1 MSRRKHSRRKYA
13 RAEVDWPVT
22 IAGDQNTIQGRI
34 KNISR
39 NGALLYI
46 PEELD
51 LHEQIRLAVEI
62 PECDDVISAK
72 GEVVRIFSVIT
83 GRQVA
88 SFGIGVKFTEISDE
102 DLRYFTGNLSP
113 EWQEDYDD
121 SSVVSRSRR
130 SYVKQILYGLSV
142 IFLVFVT
149 SYVLRLSNSSQIGGN
164 QIVELENRMNLLE
177 EQLAALK
184 TSNSYGIN
192 LDDQVSKIQN
202 QLVDMQGKFETFATI
217 EKLQDEVRIFDSK
230 LKEINR
236 SVELSGENGNIIHFD
251 KIKQA
256 TPLYYYVKEGD
267 SLSSL
272 SISYGMSVDRIRK
285 LNSIAQNELIQ
296 PGQKILIGWK

>member
-1 MSRRKHSRRKYA
+1 MSRRKHSRRIYA

-22 IAGDQNTIQGRI
+22 IAGDQYTIQGMI
-34 KNISR
+34 KDISR
-39 NGALLYI
+39 GGALLYMS
-46 PEELD
+46 EELD

-72 GEVVRIFSVIT
+72 GEVIRTFSVKT
-83 GRQVA
+83 GSQVY

-113 EWQEDYDD
+113 EWQEDYED
-121 SSVVSRSRR
+121 SSVFSKSRR
-130 SYVKQILYGLSV
+130 SYVKQILYGLSI

-149 SYVLRLSNSSQIGGN
+149 SYVLRLGNSDQIEGN

-177 EQLAALK
+177 EQLAAFK

-192 LDDQVSKIQN
+192 VDDQVSKIQN
-202 QLVDMQGKFETFATI
+202 QLVDMQGKFETFATV
-217 EKLQDEVRIFDSK
+217 EKLQDEVKIFDSK
-230 LKEINR
+230 LKEINH
-236 SVELSGENGNIIHFD
+236 SVELSGKNGKVIHFD

-256 TPLYYYVKEGD
+256 TPLYYNVKKGD
-267 SLSSL
+267 SLDSL
-272 SISYGMSVDRIRK
+272 SIKYGMSVDRIRK

-296 PGQKILIGWK
+296 PGQKIIIGWK

>member
-1 MSRRKHSRRKYA
+1 MSRRKDSRRKYA

-236 SVELSGENGNIIHFD
+236 SVELSGENGKIIHFD

-296 PGQKILIGWK
+296 PGQKIIIGWK

>member
-1 MSRRKHSRRKYA
+1 MSRRKNSRREHA

-22 IAGDQNTIQGRI
+22 IAGDQYTIQGRI

-39 NGALLYI
+39 NGALLYM

-51 LHEQIRLAVEI
+51 LHEHIRLAVEI

-72 GEVVRIFSVIT
+72 GEVVRTFSVIT
-83 GRQVA
+83 SSQVS
-88 SFGIGVKFTEISDE
+88 SFGMGVKFTDISDE

-113 EWQEDYDD
+113 EWQEDYED
-121 SSVVSRSRR
+121 SSVISRLKR
-130 SYVKQILYGLSV
+130 SYVKQILYGLAI

-149 SYVLRLSNSSQIGGN
+149 SYVLRLSNSDQIEGK
-164 QIVELENRMNLLE
+164 QILELENRMHLLE
-177 EQLAALK
+177 EQLAAFK

-192 LDDQVSKIQN
+192 VDDKVSKIQN
-202 QLVDMQGKFETFATI
+202 QLVDMQGKFETFVTV

-256 TPLYYYVKEGD
+256 TPLYYYVKKGD

-296 PGQKILIGWK
+296 PGQKIIIGWK

>member
-256 TPLYYYVKEGD
+256 TPLYYYVKKGD

-296 PGQKILIGWK
+296 PGQKIIIGWK

>member
-1 MSRRKHSRRKYA
+1 MSRRKHSRRKHA

-39 NGALLYI
+39 NGALLYM

-51 LHEQIRLAVEI
+51 LQEQIRLAVEI

-72 GEVVRIFSVIT
+72 GEVVRTFSVIT
-83 GRQVA
+83 DRQVA

-121 SSVVSRSRR
+121 SSVLSRSGR

-142 IFLVFVT
+142 IFLIFFA
-149 SYVLRLSNSSQIGGN
+149 SYVLRLSNSGQIRGN
-164 QIVELENRMNLLE
+164 QIVELENRINLLE
-177 EQLAALK
+177 EQLAQFK
-184 TSNSYGIN
+184 TSNSSRIH

-202 QLVDMQGKFETFATI
+202 QLVDMQGKFETFATV
-217 EKLQDEVRIFDSK
+217 EKFQDEVKIIDSK
-230 LKEINR
+230 LKNISR
-236 SVELSGENGNIIHFD
+236 SVELSGKKEKVIYFD

-256 TPLYYYVKEGD
+256 TPLYYNVKEGD
-267 SLSSL
+267 SLSG
-272 SISYGMSVDRIRK
+272 ISSNYGMSIDRIRK
-285 LNSIAQNELIQ
+285 LNSIAQNESIQ
-296 PGQKILIGWK
+296 PGQKIIIGWK